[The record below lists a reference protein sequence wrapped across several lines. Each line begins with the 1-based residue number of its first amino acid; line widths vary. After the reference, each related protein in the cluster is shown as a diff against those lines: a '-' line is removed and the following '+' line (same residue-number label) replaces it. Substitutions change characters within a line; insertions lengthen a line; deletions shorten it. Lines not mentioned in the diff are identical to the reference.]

1 MSDYENI
8 RCSSKDRFVPV
19 QKDPK
24 AVSGKDERDVGA
36 RWRTAHKER
45 TWQSAQLMFAL
56 RVDSGHA
63 TMLGHVARKEPKII
77 CKRRRGQSADLVL
90 GLASTDQDGSTGSKF
105 SICYM
110 LPLWP
115 SGM

>member
-36 RWRTAHKER
+36 R
-45 TWQSAQLMFAL
+45 
-56 RVDSGHA
+56 
-63 TMLGHVARKEPKII
+63 
-77 CKRRRGQSADLVL
+77 
-90 GLASTDQDGSTGSKF
+90 
-105 SICYM
+105 
-110 LPLWP
+110 
-115 SGM
+115 